1 MKRLL
6 NVGGGSKSI
15 QLPPEYA
22 GFEHVLL
29 DIDPVGKPDIVLDGR
44 KLTELPAGQFDAIL
58 CSHNLEHYFRHDVPK
73 VLGGFFHV
81 LKPGGFAQIL
91 VPDLMELMRRTVQGN
106 LDLEEQL
113 YLSNAGPIAP
123 LDVIYGLGR
132 QIETSGADF
141 YAHKTGFS
149 AQSLTRAVEKA
160 GFGPNFAKVGDLEI
174 NLIAFKGK
182 PDPEYLRLFGIPAQ
196 ETGSGS
202 AVTLTAPL

>member
-44 KLTELPAGQFDAIL
+44 KLTELPAGQFDAVY

-81 LKPGGFAQIL
+81 LKPGGFAQIR
-91 VPDLMELMRRTVQGN
+91 VPDLMELMRKVLQGN
-106 LDLEEQL
+106 MDLEDTL
-113 YLSNAGPIAP
+113 YVSPAGPVAP
-123 LDVIYGLGR
+123 MDVIYGLGR
-132 QIETSGADF
+132 QIETSGVDF
-141 YAHKTGFS
+141 FAHKTGFS
-149 AQSLTRAVEKA
+149 AQSLTRAVEKV
-160 GFGPNFAKVGDLEI
+160 GFSPNFAKVGDLEI

-196 ETGSGS
+196 ETGPGS